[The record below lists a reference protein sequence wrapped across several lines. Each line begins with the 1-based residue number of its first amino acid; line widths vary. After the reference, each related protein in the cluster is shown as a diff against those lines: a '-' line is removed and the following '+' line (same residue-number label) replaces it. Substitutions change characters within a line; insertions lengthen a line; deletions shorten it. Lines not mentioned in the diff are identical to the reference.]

1 MVDLSARIA
10 PSIAEIAD
18 LWSSSAPVG
27 ATFVRHELLELLERT
42 RCVAPERGWAPAHI
56 VVEDGGAPVALLP
69 AYAKGH
75 SEGEFVFDWAWA
87 DAHER
92 LGIPYYPKLLVGVP
106 FTPATGP
113 RVLTPPGVER
123 ARSLALAARA
133 LPALAEG
140 LGVSSVH
147 VNFLVEEEACAFTAE
162 GFIERHGVQ
171 LHWERRGA
179 RTLDEFLARFDSK
192 RRNQWRREVRRVAE
206 SGVTIRRL
214 GAHELDAA
222 RMGFVHR
229 CYRATVDAHM
239 YGRPYLN
246 LEFFEALAASAL
258 RERLVVLVA
267 ERAGDPIAMTF
278 NVLGEGPRGRTLYGR
293 YWGAT
298 EHVPFLHFVLGYA
311 ALVEEAIALGV
322 DVIEPGAGGEHK
334 QARGFDP
341 ALTRSVH
348 WVREP
353 RLRRVIAEHVARE
366 RTSIDAGRRALA
378 ARGPWKLAP
387 HTETPPGADAAHTP
401 HADTFVT
408 EGDDD

>member
-1 MVDLSARIA
+1 MGLTTRLA
-10 PSIAEIAD
+10 PSIDAVAA
-18 LWSSSAPVG
+18 LWSASAPRG
-27 ATFVRHELLELLERT
+27 ATFLQPELLSLLESSGCAT
-42 RCVAPERGWAPAHI
+42 AERGWAPAHVI
-56 VVEDGGAPVALLP
+56 VEEGGDPVALLP
-69 AYAKGH
+69 AYVKGH

-92 LGIPYYPKLLVGVP
+92 LGFPYYPKLLVGVP

-123 ARSLALAARA
+123 ARSLTLAARA
-133 LPALAEG
+133 LPALAER
-140 LGVSSVH
+140 LDVSSVH
-147 VNFLVEEEACAFTAE
+147 VNFLTEDEARVFVAE
-162 GFIERHGVQ
+162 GFVERHGVQ

-179 RTLDEFLARFDSK
+179 RSLEEFLARFDSK

-206 SGVTIRRL
+206 AGVTIRRL
-214 GAHELDAA
+214 EPHELDEA
-222 RMGFVHR
+222 RMAFVHR
-229 CYRATVDAHM
+229 CYRATVDAHV

-246 LEFFEALAASAL
+246 ERFFQDLAASSL
-258 RERLVVLVA
+258 RDRVVVLIA
-267 ERAGDPIAMTF
+267 ERGGEAVAMTF
-278 NVLGEGPRGRTLYGR
+278 NLLGEGPRGRILYGR
-293 YWGAT
+293 YWGAV

-353 RLRRVIAEHVARE
+353 RLRRAIEDHLRRE
-366 RTSIDAGRRALA
+366 RASIDAGRRALA
-378 ARGPWKLAP
+378 ARGPWKDAS
-387 HTETPPGADAAHTP
+387 HTETASGADGPHTLAP
-401 HADTFVT
+401 DTFVT
-408 EGDDD
+408 EGDDE